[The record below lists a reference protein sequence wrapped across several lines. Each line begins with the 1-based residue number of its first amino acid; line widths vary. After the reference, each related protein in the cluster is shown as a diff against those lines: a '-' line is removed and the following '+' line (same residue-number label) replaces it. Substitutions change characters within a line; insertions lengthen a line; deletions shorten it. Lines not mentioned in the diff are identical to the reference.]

1 MLKIN
6 LAATDSQAFVNEDVV
21 GHHGNAAWVIDGAT
35 GIGAALLDAP
45 SDASWLARRVDAAFR
60 AQLAEQPMIATT
72 VLVRRAIEICR
83 DALAAAATRAPEGP
97 HEHPSAAFAML
108 RDFGDHVELTSLAD
122 CAVAY
127 VDEAGQAQL
136 FSDGSHETI
145 ERRTLDLAAQIFA
158 ADPDPAPAAL
168 TERLLPQLQANRRL
182 MNRPDGYWVLG
193 IEPDAADHLSQRRL
207 PARKGQR
214 FALVSDGFLRLVDL
228 FGVATPHDLLAIDDA
243 AQWDAWLARLRA
255 IEREPESRRHYV
267 RVKIHD
273 DATLLTLHI

>member
-45 SDASWLARRVDAAFR
+45 SDASWLAHRVDAAFR
-60 AQLAEQPMIATT
+60 ALLAEQPMIATT

-182 MNRPDGYWVLG
+182 MNRADGYWVLG

>member
-267 RVKIHD
+267 RVKIRD

>member
-6 LAATDSQAFVNEDVV
+6 LAATDSQASVNEDVV

-45 SDASWLARRVDAAFR
+45 SDASWLAHRVDAAFR
-60 AQLAEQPMIATT
+60 ALLAEQPMIATT
-72 VLVRRAIEICR
+72 ALVRRAIEICR
-83 DALAAAATRAPEGP
+83 DALAAAAVRAPEGP

-182 MNRPDGYWVLG
+182 MNRAGGYWVLG

-207 PARKGQR
+207 PARNGQR

-255 IEREPESRRHYV
+255 IEREPESRRHHV
-267 RVKIHD
+267 RVKVHD

>member
-6 LAATDSQAFVNEDVV
+6 LAATDSQASVNEDVV

-45 SDASWLARRVDAAFR
+45 SDASWLAHRVDAAFR
-60 AQLAEQPMIATT
+60 ALLAEQPMIATT

-168 TERLLPQLQANRRL
+168 TERLLPRLQANRRL

>member
-6 LAATDSQAFVNEDVV
+6 LAATDSQAPVNEDVV

-45 SDASWLARRVDAAFR
+45 SDASWLAHKVDAAFR
-60 AQLAEQPMIATT
+60 ALLADDPLIATT
-72 VLVRRAIEICR
+72 ALVRRAIEICR
-83 DALAAAATRAPEGP
+83 DALEAGAIRAAEGA

-127 VDEAGQAQL
+127 VDGDGAAQL
-136 FSDGSHETI
+136 FSDSAHEAI
-145 ERRTLDLAAQIFA
+145 ERRTLDLVAQIFA
-158 ADPDPAPAAL
+158 SDPDPAPADLAA
-168 TERLLPQLQANRRL
+168 RLLPQLQANRRL
-182 MNRPDGYWVLG
+182 MNRPGGYWVLG
-193 IEPDAADHLSQRRL
+193 TEPAAADHLSQRRL
-207 PARKGQR
+207 PVQAGQR

-228 FGVATPHDLLAIDDA
+228 FGIATPQDLLAIDDA

-255 IEREPESRRHYV
+255 IECEPGSRQRHI
-267 RVKIHD
+267 RVKVHD